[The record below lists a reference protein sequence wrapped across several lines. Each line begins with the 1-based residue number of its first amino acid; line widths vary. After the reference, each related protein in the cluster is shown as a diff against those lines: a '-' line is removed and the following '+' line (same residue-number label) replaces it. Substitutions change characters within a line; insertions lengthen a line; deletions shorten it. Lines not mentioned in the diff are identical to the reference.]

1 MKPVSGSRKLLMPC
15 SALRDSLAVGSAWT
29 TDGVFRLSMWNKNRN
44 AHPEQNP
51 NKILVCWGSPQSIAQ
66 GALLRRRSGTCG
78 DVVTVPFRGD
88 RARLAVVVYS
98 DLWRQSDNF
107 TLAPLTGSYKR
118 FKMVHTYIQ
127 VPDRAGIG
135 TVDLVAENDRMQWVP
150 RG

>member
-1 MKPVSGSRKLLMPC
+1 
-15 SALRDSLAVGSAWT
+15 
-29 TDGVFRLSMWNKNRN
+29 MWNKKSECASR
-44 AHPEQNP
+44 AKSKQNTCVLGFAP
-51 NKILVCWGSPQSIAQ
+51 VHCSRSLAAQ
-66 GALLRRRSGTCG
+66 AQRPSDTCD

-135 TVDLVAENDRMQWVP
+135 TLDLVAENDRMQWVP